1 MAQDKKPEELE
12 QEDKKPEELV
22 EIKHF
27 AKDGVMIID
36 GTPYDIVKGKV
47 KVAPEHLNRALKHIS
62 MGG

>member
-1 MAQDKKPEELE
+1 MAQ
-12 QEDKKPEELV
+12 DKKPEELV

-47 KVAPEHLNRALKHIS
+47 KVAPEHLNKALKHIS